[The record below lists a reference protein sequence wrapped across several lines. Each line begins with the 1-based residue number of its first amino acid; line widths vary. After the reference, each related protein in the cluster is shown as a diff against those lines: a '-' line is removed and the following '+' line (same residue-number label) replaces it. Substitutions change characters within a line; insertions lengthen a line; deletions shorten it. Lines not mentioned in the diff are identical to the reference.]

1 MLDQL
6 NGQLTEIG
14 ESFLVNSVGLYVT
27 EDSAELG
34 RAVHATSDVGN
45 KHKRYRVQLQAVA
58 VAAANNIDSFPCST
72 FLQIYPPYLYPK
84 LINYSINYSNL

>member
-45 KHKRYRVQLQAVA
+45 KHK
-58 VAAANNIDSFPCST
+58 
-72 FLQIYPPYLYPK
+72 
-84 LINYSINYSNL
+84 LIQSAIASCCGRGS